1 MRDGAAAEAER
12 ALTVGAGTI
21 PMPATIDPTI
31 NLTSDGA
38 LNPLRQLATVTQITT
53 SEWHGVTSAGTTAV
67 FAAEA
72 TEVADQTPTLVAPMI
87 KAEKAQS
94 WIEFSIEAGMD
105 QPALAAELQK
115 LLADQKDVLEATM
128 FVTGNGTNQPEG
140 ISTNL
145 AAGSVVT
152 TASTAS
158 FAVADLYTLPER
170 ARRTV

>member
-1 MRDGAAAEAER
+1 MAWRDLGGHDR
-12 ALTVGAGTI
+12 
-21 PMPATIDPTI
+21 
-31 NLTSDGA
+31 
-38 LNPLRQLATVTQITT
+38 R
-53 SEWHGVTSAGTTAV
+53 

-72 TEVADQTPTLVAPMI
+72 TEVADQTPTLVAPVI

-158 FAVADLYTLPER
+158 FAVADLYACQNALGARFSPR
-170 ARRTV
+170 ARWLSSLTVAQPVMAVRGRRQHQRGAGVERRQNLAVGQAVV